1 MLYICRS
8 STNTNAINI
17 VTNHREPEALHRPEP
32 IRFRAPHGVQGEGRG
47 NLVFIGIVS
56 SLRSSHDTFLITFV
70 LENPLKGPGF
80 DKKISSDIIL
90 QNSIIKGP
98 EDIEGQKPQEDQP

>member
-1 MLYICRS
+1 MSR
-8 STNTNAINI
+8 TNTNAINI
-17 VTNHREPEALHRPEP
+17 VTSHCEP
-32 IRFRAPHGVQGEGRG
+32 EGRG

-56 SLRSSHDTFLITFV
+56 SLRSSHDTFLITFA

>member
-1 MLYICRS
+1 MSRTD
-8 STNTNAINI
+8 TNPINI
-17 VTNHREPEALHRPEP
+17 VTSHCEP
-32 IRFRAPHGVQGEGRG
+32 EGRG
-47 NLVFIGIVS
+47 NLVFIEIVS

-90 QNSIIKGP
+90 QNSIITGL
-98 EDIEGQKPQEDQP
+98 EDIERQKRQEDQL